1 VRSTTSGPPPLPVT
15 ITISNQNPVKIGLHA
30 NQYLDLT
37 HSVIFNLDPAVQ
49 ATSVQVSTGS
59 GTIQGNQVVW
69 SGFTMNAGDDA
80 SATVNLVVTGGTAL
94 MASGGASI
102 QSVTVEALD
111 QSGNQVVQFN
121 PGGGPVTTTL
131 TTVCSNPAGQA
142 VVACMGSGVFSTP
155 QFSVTVNWDLVWSFG
170 SCPDPTGT
178 LAVNVLNPDG
188 TQMDSQTFSQ
198 PPSSNAGTQHYTSA
212 GTFTFSISSPCSW
225 SVQGLQN

>member
-1 VRSTTSGPPPLPVT
+1 LPVT
-15 ITISNQNPVKIGLHA
+15 ITISTQNPVKIGLHA

-37 HSVIFNLDPAVQ
+37 HSVTFNLDPSVQ

-59 GTIQGNQVVW
+59 ATIQGNQVVW

-94 MASGGASI
+94 MASGGPSI

-121 PGGGPVTTTL
+121 PGGGPVTAIL
-131 TTVCSNPAGQA
+131 TTACSNPTGQA
-142 VVACMGSGVFSTP
+142 VVACTGSGVFSTP
-155 QFSVTVNWDLVWSFG
+155 QFTVNVSWELVWSFG
-170 SCPDPTGT
+170 SCPDPTGS

-188 TQMDSQTFSQ
+188 SQMDSRTFSQ
-198 PPSSNAGTQHYTSA
+198 PPASNAGAQHYTSS
-212 GTFTFSISSPCSW
+212 GTFTLSISSPCSW
-225 SVQGLQN
+225 SVQGVQN